1 MIARSRPSARAAQKR
16 RGFTLIELLVVIS
29 IIAVLMSLIL
39 PAVQNARRAAR
50 RLECQNNVKQ
60 LVLAIHNVA
69 TGNGDK
75 LPRQI
80 DYIQTDLGAQVRH
93 GWPVSLLPALD
104 NAALYRTFRSSPS
117 NDVDT
122 DGYVDLTVEQR
133 IWIRAF
139 TCPDDQ
145 NNHQKALGLSY
156 VGNVGYISSTFFA
169 NGQHD
174 AYRVNYNGDANVGD
188 SQDASIAQAT
198 GMFWRQPDPSS
209 APNAIAAT
217 AMGSDTF
224 RASLDYVT
232 QGDGA
237 TQTIMIGENIT
248 GGLTTAAAWTNEQN
262 TGWAS
267 HLVRRTGFGWI
278 VDSADPTG
286 RGNSVVTGNA
296 LAPVSLSP
304 VPTNWGGSGTT
315 LSRINSN
322 LASTGIQPRLSSN
335 HAGSLNVG
343 MCDGSV
349 RSISENMDQYVY
361 ARLLTPDG
369 RRYGQTIVNQADY

>member
-1 MIARSRPSARAAQKR
+1 MIARSRPSARAAQNR

-75 LPRQI
+75 LPRLVDTI
-80 DYIQTDLGAQVRH
+80 TTDLNGTVVH
-93 GWPVSLLPALD
+93 GWPVTLLPALD

-117 NDVDT
+117 NDVDVS
-122 DGYVDLTVEQR
+122 GGVDLTQEQR

-156 VGNVGYISSTFFA
+156 VGNAGYIASTFYTD
-169 NGQHD
+169 GQHD
-174 AYRVNYNGDANVGD
+174 AYRVNYNGDANLGD
-188 SQDASIAQAT
+188 SQDASIAYAT
-198 GMFWRQPDPSS
+198 GIFWRQPVPAS
-209 APNAIAAT
+209 APNALAAA

-224 RASLDYVT
+224 RASLDYVA
-232 QGDGA
+232 QGDG
-237 TQTIMIGENIT
+237 TTSTIMIGENIT
-248 GGLTTAAAWTNEQN
+248 GGLTTAFTYSGNPEQN

-267 HLVRRTGFGWI
+267 PNVQRIGFGWLI
-278 VDSADPTG
+278 DSATAANG
-286 RGNSVVTGNA
+286 GSNVGLA
-296 LAPVSLSP
+296 LQPSAM
-304 VPTNWGGSGTT
+304 PTNWGNVGAY

-322 LASTGIQPRLSSN
+322 LSSTAIQLRLSSN

-349 RSISENMDQYVY
+349 RSISENIDQYVY
-361 ARLLTPDG
+361 SRLLTPDG
-369 RRYGQTIVNQADY
+369 RRYGQPIVNQADY

>member
-1 MIARSRPSARAAQKR
+1 MIARPRPSTRAAQKR

-60 LVLAIHNVA
+60 IVLAIHNVS

-80 DYIQTDLGAQVRH
+80 DYIQTDFGQRVRH
-93 GWPVSLLPALD
+93 GWPVTLLPALD
-104 NAALYRTFRSSPS
+104 NAALYRTFRTNPN
-117 NDVDT
+117 NDVDA
-122 DGYVDLTVEQR
+122 DGFSDLTVEQK

-145 NNHQKALGLSY
+145 NNHQKALGLTY
-156 VGNVGYISSTFFA
+156 VGNVGYISTTYFSDG
-169 NGQHD
+169 NHD
-174 AYRVNYNGDANVGD
+174 AYRVDYNNDSTVGDA
-188 SQDASIAQAT
+188 QDASIAYAT
-198 GMFWRQPDPSS
+198 GVFFRQPDPATTSVVV
-209 APNAIAAT
+209 AQT
-217 AMGSDTF
+217 AMGTDTF
-224 RASLDYVT
+224 RASLDFIT

-248 GGLTTAAAWTNEQN
+248 GGLTTAAAWANEQN

-267 HLVRRTGFGWI
+267 HLVQRTGFGWI
-278 VDSADPTG
+278 VNASDPTG
-286 RGNSVVTGNA
+286 RGGAVNTGNA
-296 LAPVSLSP
+296 LFPVSGAL
-304 VPTNWGGSGTT
+304 NWGGAAPN

-322 LASTGIQPRLSSN
+322 LATTSVAPRLSSN

-349 RSISENMDQYVY
+349 RSIAENIDQYVY

-369 RRYGQTIVNQADY
+369 RRYGQQIVNQADY